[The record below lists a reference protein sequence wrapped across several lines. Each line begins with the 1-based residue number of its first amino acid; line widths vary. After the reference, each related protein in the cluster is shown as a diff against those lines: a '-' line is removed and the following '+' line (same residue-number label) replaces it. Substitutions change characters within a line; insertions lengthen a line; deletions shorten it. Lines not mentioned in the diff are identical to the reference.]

1 MIQDFTFGHL
11 APQPRGAI
19 DLVTVASPTATPPNE
34 DPGQIILAKLRRA
47 VRRMANPAT
56 QQRMRNRRW
65 GRRVQLS
72 MSNIGTFNAALPL
85 QNCQGCA
92 VHGCCSSPRRWDK

>member
-65 GRRVQLS
+65 GRSDSLS
-72 MSNIGTFNAALPL
+72 VSDVGALHVAAPL
-85 QNCQGCA
+85 QDCQGCA
-92 VHGCCSSPRRWDK
+92 AHATT